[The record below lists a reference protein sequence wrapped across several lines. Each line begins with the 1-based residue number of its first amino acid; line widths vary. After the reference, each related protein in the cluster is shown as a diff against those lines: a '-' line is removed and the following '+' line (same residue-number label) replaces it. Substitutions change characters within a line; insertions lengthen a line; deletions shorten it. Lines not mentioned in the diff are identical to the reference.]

1 LEQVAAIVFACLIPR
16 ELRIV
21 LLPTVLCGIARG
33 EERDIPMDIVPF
45 NLRMPNTPIWV
56 KFDDE
61 LIIVRVWERNEREN
75 RENPGFNIQH

>member
-1 LEQVAAIVFACLIPR
+1 LEQVAAVVLACLIPR

-33 EERDIPMDIVPF
+33 AERDIPIDVVPF

-61 LIIVRVWERNEREN
+61 LNIVRVLERNERES
-75 RENPGFNIQH
+75 G